1 MKKLFFISALLAPL
15 PLCGKSESPPTPQ
28 QLDFFE
34 SRIRP
39 ILAQECYECHSTAT
53 KQKGGLVLDSRPG
66 WQAGGDSGDA
76 IKPGDPQNSLLL
88 QTLRH
93 EHEDL
98 KMPKNGAKLDAKA
111 LADFEQWILEGAPDP
126 RDAPPSKEQIE
137 KETAWSAT
145 LARRK
150 NEWWAFQ
157 PIRVSS
163 SKSQVSGSAQHETS
177 NLKPET
183 ASIDDFIDAELKK
196 QNIPAAPP
204 ADAATLARRI
214 SYILTGLPPRQSD
227 KETIRQGDRENSI
240 SLSPHLPVSLSS
252 LENTVDALLA
262 SPAYGEKWARH
273 FMDWVRYAESYGSEG
288 DPAIPYAYRYRD
300 YLIRAFNDDVP
311 YPQLVKEAIAG
322 DLLPKPRLKNGL
334 NESAIGIAQLRMV
347 LHGFSPV
354 DSLDEMVT
362 FTDNQIDT
370 VTKAFQALT
379 VSCARCHNHKFD
391 AISQTDF
398 YALYGIFTSTHPAV
412 IDANAPGT
420 GDAIRAELQKLKT
433 EIKATLITTWLSQF
447 PSTRSTPS
455 IQSPSKPAFTFHG
468 LPHSPA
474 GTFTLTEKGI
484 RIHPSGYLSS
494 PLTQKDRAVLF
505 SDRFKCE
512 GGTLWFRVAGNGGVK
527 AKYVVQNYPRT
538 GTIHKAIELKD
549 PKDEKLGWRS
559 LDLEFW
565 KGDEIF
571 LQLTTAADMPAE
583 YKADSPSWFI
593 LNDAVITKDA
603 KPPGART
610 PSSASPS
617 QLITAWQSNTLT
629 DADAESLDALIQSKQ
644 LSLDSI
650 TPLLRRYSDLEAKL
664 PLPTR
669 VPGVIEADAKDAP
682 LFVRGDHKQP
692 AELVSRRFLE
702 ALDPK
707 PFTTKQSGRLELA
720 ERMADMKNNPLTARV
735 IVNRLWHHVFGRGI
749 VASVDNFGKLGDIPT
764 HPELLDFL
772 AQRFIDS
779 GGSIKSLLRDMLMS
793 KTFQRASGSNASD
806 PENKLLSHWSTRRLE
821 AEAIR
826 DSIVTLSGKLDSTLY
841 GESVGSGDERRSIY
855 VKVIRNALAPLLTTF
870 DTPVPFATRGKRDST
885 NVPAQSLTLL
895 NDPNVINW
903 ARSWALRTLNDDKN
917 RPDDLRIRQMFR
929 EAFSRE
935 ATDDEI
941 NQSRAYLTSLQAESA
956 QEAQKLTQQEN
967 QLATLNRQ
975 ITAILEPARQKL
987 LKDLPSVASVSSV
1000 PSPLAE
1006 WTFDDLNDTR
1016 GKLPLKLTGN
1026 ARLENGALVVDGQS
1040 MAESGSLPKTLTA
1053 KTLEAWVQLDDLKQ
1067 QGGGVITVQHKDGG
1081 LFDSLVFAEKTP
1093 AHWVAGSNFFERS
1106 ELFEGPAE
1114 TEAATRPVHVAVVY
1128 QADGTIR
1135 GYRDG
1140 QPYGRT
1146 YRKAPGATFESNESQ
1161 ILLGC
1166 RHAKPSG
1173 NHGLHGRIYRARLYD
1188 RALTPDEIAKTA
1200 TIEANTIR
1208 ESDILAALTEPQ
1220 RQQLTTLQSQRDAI
1234 NSALEAAR
1242 TATSTDDPKVQAWT
1256 SLAQSLINLK
1266 EFIYLR

>member
-1 MKKLFFISALLAPL
+1 MKKLFFAISAIFCGHSLAA
-15 PLCGKSESPPTPQ
+15 PTPQ
-28 QLDFFE
+28 QLEFFE

-66 WQAGGDSGDA
+66 WQTGGDSGDA
-76 IKPGDPQNSLLL
+76 IKPGDPQNSLLI
-88 QTLRH
+88 QTLKH
-93 EHEDL
+93 EHDDL
-98 KMPKNGAKLDAKA
+98 KMPKNGAKLDAKVI
-111 LADFEQWILEGAPDP
+111 ADFEQWIRDGAPDP
-126 RDAPPSKEQIE
+126 RDAPPSKEQVE

-150 NEWWAFQ
+150 EWWAFQ
-157 PIRVSS
+157 KIKTEN
-163 SKSQVSGSAQHETS
+163 SK
-177 NLKPET
+177 LKT
-183 ASIDDFIDAELKK
+183 IDDFIDAELKK
-196 QNIPAAPP
+196 QNLTAAPP
-204 ADAATLARRI
+204 ADTATLRRRI
-214 SYILTGLPPRQSD
+214 SYILTGLPPSDLSD
-227 KETIRQGDRENSI
+227 KSDASDQIN
-240 SLSPHLPVSLSS
+240 
-252 LENTVDALLA
+252 ALLN
-262 SPAYGEKWARH
+262 SPAFGEKWARH

-311 YPQLVKEAIAG
+311 WPQLVKEAIAG
-322 DLLPKPRLKNGL
+322 DLLPKPRIKNGL

-433 EIKATLITTWLSQF
+433 EIKAKLIQDWISKLPSDQSDLSDL
-447 PSTRSTPS
+447 SDK
-455 IQSPSKPAFTFHG
+455 KPAFTFHG
-468 LPHSPA
+468 LKHTPP
-474 GTFTLTEKGI
+474 GEFTLTEKGL
-484 RIHPSGYLSS
+484 RIHPSGYISNK
-494 PLTQKDRAVLF
+494 LTQKDRAVIF
-505 SDRFKCE
+505 TDRFQCE

-538 GTIHKAIELKD
+538 GTIHKAVELKD
-549 PKDEKLGWRS
+549 AKDEKLAWRS

-583 YKADSPSWFI
+583 YKADESSWFA
-593 LNDAVITKDA
+593 LNNAIITKDGQA
-603 KPPGART
+603 PPNPN
-610 PSSASPS
+610 PSKASPR
-617 QLITAWQSNTLT
+617 QLITAWQSNTLS
-629 DADAESLDALIQSKQ
+629 DADAEALDALIQSNQ
-644 LSLDSI
+644 LSTDSI
-650 TPLLRRYSDLEAKL
+650 TPLLRRYRDLEAKL

-669 VPGVIEADAKDAP
+669 VPGVIDADAKDAP

-702 ALDPK
+702 ALDAQ
-707 PFTTKQSGRLELA
+707 PFATKQSGRLELA
-720 ERMADMKNNPLTARV
+720 EHMADMKNNPLTARV
-735 IVNRLWHHVFGRGI
+735 IVNRIWHHVFGRGI
-749 VASVDNFGKLGDIPT
+749 VASVDNFGKLGDLPT

-779 GGSIKSLLRDMLMS
+779 GGSIKELLKLILSS
-793 KTFQRASGSNASD
+793 KAFQRSAQSSVLSAQLD

-826 DSIVTLSGKLDSTLY
+826 DSIVTLSGKLDRTLY
-841 GESVGSGDERRSIY
+841 GESVGNGDERRSIY
-855 VKVIRNALAPLLTTF
+855 VKVIRNSLPPFLTTF
-870 DTPVPFATRGKRDST
+870 DAPVPFATRGKRDAT

-895 NDPNVINW
+895 NDPNVISW
-903 ARSWALRTLNDDKN
+903 ARSWALRMINDLKD

-935 ATDDEI
+935 ATDDEVK
-941 NQSRAYLTSLQAESA
+941 QATAYLTSLQAEST
-956 QEAQKLTQQEN
+956 QEAQKLAEQEN
-967 QLATLNRQ
+967 QLAALNRQ
-975 ITAILEPARQKL
+975 ISALLAPAREKL
-987 LKDLPSVASVSSV
+987 LKAVNSVTPVNPV

-1006 WTFDDLNDTR
+1006 WTFDKDLNDTH
-1016 GKLPLKLTGN
+1016 GKLPLTLTGN
-1026 ARLENGALVVDGQS
+1026 ARIENGALIVDGKS
-1040 MAESGSLPKTLTA
+1040 MAQSGSLPKTLTA

-1106 ELFEGPAE
+1106 ELFEGNAE

-1135 GYRDG
+1135 GYREG

-1146 YRKAPGATFESNESQ
+1146 YRKAPGATFEADQSQ

-1166 RHAKPSG
+1166 RHGSPSG
-1173 NHGLHGRIYRARLYD
+1173 NKGLRARIDRARLYD
-1188 RALTPDEIAKTA
+1188 RALTPEEIAQTSR
-1200 TIEANTIR
+1200 IEANTIR
-1208 ESDILAALTEPQ
+1208 ESDVVAALSEAQ
-1220 RQQLTTLQSQRDAI
+1220 RKQLNALQSQRDAM
-1234 NSALEAAR
+1234 NQALEAAR
-1242 TATSTDDPKVQAWT
+1242 SATSSDDPQIQAWT

>member
-1 MKKLFFISALLAPL
+1 MKKLLFAFSAI
-15 PLCGKSESPPTPQ
+15 LCGYSFAAPTPQ

-66 WQAGGDSGDA
+66 WQTGGDSGDA
-76 IKPGDPQNSLLL
+76 IKPGDPKNSLLL

-93 EHEDL
+93 EHDDL
-98 KMPKNGAKLDAKA
+98 KMPKNGAKLDAKVI
-111 LADFEQWILEGAPDP
+111 ADFEQWIREGAVDP
-126 RDAPPSKEQIE
+126 RDVPPSKEQVE

-150 NEWWAFQ
+150 EWWAFQ
-157 PIRVSS
+157 KIKTEN
-163 SKSQVSGSAQHETS
+163 SK
-177 NLKPET
+177 LKT
-183 ASIDDFIDAELKK
+183 IDDFIDAELTK
-196 QNIPAAPP
+196 QNLPAAPP
-204 ADAATLARRI
+204 ADAQTLRRRI
-214 SYILTGLPPRQSD
+214 SYILTGLPPSDSSD
-227 KETIRQGDRENSI
+227 KSDPSDQIN
-240 SLSPHLPVSLSS
+240 
-252 LENTVDALLA
+252 ALLN
-262 SPAYGEKWARH
+262 SPSFGEKWARH

-288 DPAIPYAYRYRD
+288 DPAIPYAWRYRD

-322 DLLPKPRLKNGL
+322 DLLLKPRLKNGL

-370 VTKAFQALT
+370 VTKAFQGLT
-379 VSCARCHNHKFD
+379 VSCSRCHNHKFD
-391 AISQTDF
+391 AISQADF

-433 EIKATLITTWLSQF
+433 EIKTTLITNWLSKL
-447 PSTRSTPS
+447 PSTSEQPRTKNQEQRTPT
-455 IQSPSKPAFTFHG
+455 FTFHG
-468 LPHSPA
+468 LPHSKP
-474 GTFTLTEKGI
+474 GEFSLIENGI

-494 PLTQKDRAVLF
+494 PLTQKDRAVLVT
-505 SDRFKCE
+505 DRFKNP

-538 GTIHKAIELKD
+538 GTIHKAVELKE
-549 PKDEKLGWRS
+549 PKDEKLAWRS
-559 LDLEFW
+559 LDLDFW
-565 KGDEIF
+565 KDDEIF

-583 YKADSPSWFI
+583 YKANAPSWFI
-593 LNDAVITKDA
+593 LTDAVITKD
-603 KPPGART
+603 KTPPGAPT

-617 QLITAWQSNTLT
+617 QLISTWQSNTLT
-629 DADAESLDALIQSKQ
+629 DADAEALDALIQSQK

-650 TPLLRRYSDLEAKL
+650 TPILRRYHDLEAKL

-669 VPGVIEADAKDAP
+669 VPGVIEADAKDAA

-692 AELVSRRFLE
+692 AEIVPRRFLD
-702 ALDPK
+702 ALDPT
-707 PFTTKQSGRLELA
+707 PFATKQSGRLELA
-720 ERMADMKNNPLTARV
+720 ERMADIKSNPLTARV

-749 VASVDNFGKLGDIPT
+749 VATTDNFGKLGDLPT

-779 GGSIKSLLRDMLMS
+779 GGSIKDMVKLMVSS
-793 KTFQRASGSNASD
+793 KAFQRSSQFSVLSSQLD

-826 DSIVTLSGKLDSTLY
+826 DSIVTLSGKLDPTLY
-841 GESVGSGDERRSIY
+841 GESVGSGDDRRSIY
-855 VKVIRNALAPLLTTF
+855 IKVIRNSLPLFLTTF
-870 DTPVPFATRGKRDST
+870 DSPVPFATRGKRDAT

-895 NDPNVINW
+895 NDPNVIDW
-903 ARSWALRTLNDDKN
+903 ARSWALRTSTIT
-917 RPDDLRIRQMFR
+917 PDDQRIRQMFR

-935 ATDDEI
+935 ATADEVT
-941 NQSRAYLTSLQAESA
+941 QSQAYLTTLQAQTN
-956 QEAQKLTQQEN
+956 QEAQKLTEQKN
-967 QLATLNRQ
+967 QLTAINHQ
-975 ITAILEPARQKL
+975 ITAILAPARQKL
-987 LKDLPSVASVSSV
+987 LKAVNPINPVNSV

-1006 WTFDDLNDTR
+1006 WTFDNLNDTK
-1016 GKLPLKLTGN
+1016 GKLPLTLTDT
-1026 ARLENGALVVDGQS
+1026 ARLENGALILDGKS
-1040 MAESGSLPKTLTA
+1040 MAKSGSLPKKLTA
-1053 KTLEAWVQLDDLKQ
+1053 KTLEAWVMLDNLTQ
-1067 QGGGVITVQHKDGG
+1067 QGGGVLTVQEKNGG
-1081 LFDSLVFAEKTP
+1081 IFDSLVFGEKQA
-1093 AHWVAGSNFFERS
+1093 AHWVAGSDHFNRS

-1114 TEAATRPVHVAVVY
+1114 TEAATRPVHIAVVY
-1128 QADGTIR
+1128 QPDGTIS

-1140 QPYGRT
+1140 KPYGIT
-1146 YRKAPGATFESNESQ
+1146 YRKAPAAVFETDASQ

-1166 RHAKPSG
+1166 RHGSPSG
-1173 NHGLHGRIYRARLYD
+1173 NKGLSGRIFRARLYD
-1188 RALTPDEIAKTA
+1188 RALTPEDIAKTA
-1200 TIEANTIR
+1200 RIESSTITEA
-1208 ESDILAALTEPQ
+1208 DILATLSNAQ
-1220 RQQLTTLQSQRDAI
+1220 RTQLTRLQSQRDAM
-1234 NSALEAAR
+1234 NQALEAAR
-1242 TATSTDDPKVQAWT
+1242 TSMIGDDPKLQAWA

-1266 EFIYLR
+1266 EFIYLQ

>member
-1 MKKLFFISALLAPL
+1 MNSDCKTNFQVRSLTTLFRRHMIELGGSIYIFAASTLFAATT
-15 PLCGKSESPPTPQ
+15 SP

-53 KQKGGLVLDSRPG
+53 KQKGGLVLDSHPG

-76 IKPGDPQNSLLL
+76 IKPGDPKNSLLL
-88 QTLRH
+88 QTLKH

-98 KMPKNGAKLDAKA
+98 KMPKNGAKLDAKVI
-111 LADFEQWILEGAPDP
+111 ADFEQWIRDGAADP

-145 LARRK
+145 LQRRK
-150 NEWWAFQ
+150 EWWAFQ
-157 PIRVSS
+157 NL
-163 SKSQVSGSAQHETS
+163 KSEIS
-177 NLKPET
+177 NLK
-183 ASIDDFIDAELKK
+183 SIDDFIDAELNK

-204 ADAATLARRI
+204 ADAQTLRRRI
-214 SYILTGLPPRQSD
+214 SYILTGLPPSDLSD
-227 KETIRQGDRENSI
+227 KLD
-240 SLSPHLPVSLSS
+240 LPDQI
-252 LENTVDALLA
+252 NALFN
-262 SPAYGEKWARH
+262 SPAFGEKWARH

-311 YPQLVKEAIAG
+311 WPQLVKEAIAG

-433 EIKATLITTWLSQF
+433 EIKTKLIQDWLAKL
-447 PSTRSTPS
+447 PSASERPRTKNLEQRTPS
-455 IQSPSKPAFTFHG
+455 FTFHG
-468 LPHSPA
+468 LKHTPP
-474 GTFTLTEKGI
+474 GEFTLTEKGL
-484 RIHPSGYLSS
+484 RIHPSGYISNT
-494 PLTQKDRAVLF
+494 LTQKDRAVVF
-505 SDRFKCE
+505 TDRFQCE

-538 GTIHKAIELKD
+538 GTIHKAVELKD
-549 PKDEKLGWRS
+549 AKDEKLAWRS
-559 LDLEFW
+559 LDLDFW

-571 LQLTTAADMPAE
+571 LQLATAADMPAE
-583 YKADSPSWFI
+583 YKADEPSWFI
-593 LNDAVITKDA
+593 LNDAVITKDKTPPADA
-603 KPPGART
+603 KRT
-610 PSSASPS
+610 SKFVPR
-617 QLITAWQSNTLT
+617 QLVEAWQSNTLT
-629 DADAESLDALIQSKQ
+629 DADAEALDALIQSNQ
-644 LSLDSI
+644 LSTESI
-650 TPLLRRYSDLEAKL
+650 TPLLRRYRELEAKL

-669 VPGVIEADAKDAP
+669 VPGVIEANAKDAP

-707 PFTTKQSGRLELA
+707 PFATKQSGRLELA

-749 VASVDNFGKLGDIPT
+749 VASVDNFGKLGDLPT

-779 GGSIKSLLRDMLMS
+779 GGSIKSLLRDILSS
-793 KTFQRASGSNASD
+793 KTFQRASGSNPQD

-826 DSIVTLSGKLDSTLY
+826 DSIVMLSGKLDRTLY
-841 GESVGSGDERRSIY
+841 GESVGNGDERRSLY
-855 VKVIRNALAPLLTTF
+855 VKVIRNSLPPFLTTF
-870 DTPVPFATRGKRDST
+870 DAPVPFATRGKRDAT

-895 NDPNVINW
+895 NDPNVIAW
-903 ARSWALRTLNDDKN
+903 ARSWALRTASVSSDAE
-917 RPDDLRIRQMFR
+917 RIRQMFR

-935 ATDDEI
+935 ASDDEVK
-941 NQSRAYLTSLQAESA
+941 QATAYLTSLQAESA
-956 QEAQKLTQQEN
+956 QEAQKLAEQEN

-975 ITAILEPARQKL
+975 ISALLAPAREKL
-987 LKDLPSVASVSSV
+987 VKSVPSALSVASV

-1006 WTFDDLNDTR
+1006 WTFDKDLSDTT
-1016 GKLPLKLTGN
+1016 GKLPLTLTGN
-1026 ARLENGALVVDGQS
+1026 ARLENGALIVDGKS
-1040 MAESGSLPKTLTA
+1040 MAQSGSLPKTLTA

-1081 LFDSLVFAEKTP
+1081 LFDSIVFAEKTP

-1135 GYRDG
+1135 GYREG

-1146 YRKAPGATFESNESQ
+1146 YRKAPGATFEADKSQ

-1166 RHAKPSG
+1166 RHGSPSG
-1173 NHGLHGRIYRARLYD
+1173 NHGLRGRIDRARLYD
-1188 RALTPDEIAKTA
+1188 RALTPEEIAQTA
-1200 TIEANTIR
+1200 SIEAKTIR
-1208 ESDILAALTEPQ
+1208 ESDILAALAEPQ
-1220 RQQLTTLQSQRDAI
+1220 RQQLQALQTQRDTL
-1234 NSALEAAR
+1234 NQALEAAR
-1242 TATSTDDPKVQAWT
+1242 TATHSDNPKDQAWT